1 MAIMI
6 KKKKSTESEIDKS
19 VVKQAD
25 DDLAWGKTVR
35 VRRAKGASFSISPEL
50 AARAA
55 FLAKL
60 HRKSNVAEWL
70 ERVIQERIELEEAA
84 FVGVKQ
90 ELTSRA
96 G

>member
-6 KKKKSTESEIDKS
+6 KKKKLTEYEIDES
-19 VVKQAD
+19 VVRQANN
-25 DDLAWGKTVR
+25 DLAWGKTVR
-35 VRRAKGASFSISPEL
+35 VRRANGASFSISPEL

>member
-1 MAIMI
+1 MDIMI
-6 KKKKSTESEIDKS
+6 KKKKLTESEIDES
-19 VVKQAD
+19 VVKQAKYD
-25 DDLAWGKTVR
+25 SAWEKTVH
-35 VRRAKGASFSISPEL
+35 VQRAKGASFSISPEL

-84 FVGVKQ
+84 FVGAKQ

>member
-1 MAIMI
+1 MI
-6 KKKKSTESEIDKS
+6 KKKKLVESEIDES
-19 VVKQAD
+19 VVKQVD
-25 DDLAWGKTVR
+25 DDSAWEKTVHM
-35 VRRAKGASFSISPEL
+35 RRAKGASFSISPEL

-60 HRKSNVAEWL
+60 RHKSNVAEWL

-90 ELTSRA
+90 EVTARA